1 MQGKRHWLG
10 RRVWVADADGKRHY
24 GTSWW
29 IDETTVLIRKDG
41 VVGLVSLPKAE
52 EGTRWGFADGVE
64 KK

>member
-10 RRVWVADADGKRHY
+10 RRVWVADGDGKRHY

-29 IDETTVLIRKDG
+29 IDETTVLIRVDG
-41 VVGLVSLPKAE
+41 RTGLVALPKEE
-52 EGTRWGFADGVE
+52 EGARWGFMDGSE

>member
-1 MQGKRHWLG
+1 
-10 RRVWVADADGKRHY
+10 VWVADADGKRHY

-29 IDETTVLIRKDG
+29 TDETTVLIRKDG

-52 EGTRWGFADGVE
+52 EGTRWGFADGDE